1 MVFIP
6 DSCCTDKTKSIDVF
20 YTHLY
25 TFAITIYNIFL
36 RALFIN
42 FDRYYYKPSTTVF
55 ILKNVPFSVRIRIL
69 QIKQSLWM
77 YFKHIKTHWLMLFT
91 TFSEDTFL

>member
-20 YTHLY
+20 YTHLD

-36 RALFIN
+36 RALLIN
-42 FDRYYYKPSTTVF
+42 FDRYYYKPATTVF
-55 ILKNVPFSVRIRIL
+55 LIKNVWFLVQICVL
-69 QIKQSLWM
+69 QIKQSLLM
-77 YFKHIKTHWLMLFT
+77 YFKHI
-91 TFSEDTFL
+91 